1 MLWPVSTYYEFI
13 PLKDPN
19 GHSDRSKAFEACDLE
34 VGQDYKILLTT
45 ASGMVFP
52 MGAFTN

>member
-1 MLWPVSTYYEFI
+1 MLWPISTYYEFI